1 MNTQQLDDALR
12 QYEKYVEPVELARQ
26 SAIALALFPGDDPVT
41 NVLPSIIAGS
51 GTAVLTSLFFIS
63 KKLICEVRIKADGK
77 TLDFDFASR
86 EYVTNVRVQ
95 ESTHQI
101 RDENNEI
108 VLELATA
115 AIQVIFHYSGV
126 GCNFEFSGTE
136 EERTY

>member
-1 MNTQQLDDALR
+1 L
-12 QYEKYVEPVELARQ
+12 LASQR
-26 SAIALALFPGDDPVT
+26 LLLLYFPGTILLPT
-41 NVLPSIIAGS
+41 FLPSIIAGS

-136 EERTY
+136 EERTYWRKAVLDEFSMEKLRGY